1 MRGAESAMEIENGIS
16 KKFIFTIS
24 KCEIRHSGTRKARKR
39 RHHSAA
45 VTGWHCTAGTVTASR
60 GRSEMTDAAPTDEE
74 AIAVYK
80 VLMKA
85 TVKKG
90 FNVKSKQ
97 ASICSCRL
105 RAPSRWP
112 AWAAGGDCQRHEMAL
127 CLQRIPALAHRP
139 GA

>member
-1 MRGAESAMEIENGIS
+1 
-16 KKFIFTIS
+16 
-24 KCEIRHSGTRKARKR
+24 
-39 RHHSAA
+39 
-45 VTGWHCTAGTVTASR
+45 
-60 GRSEMTDAAPTDEE
+60 MTDAAPTDEE

-112 AWAAGGDCQRHEMAL
+112 AWAAGKQMQAIQRQAMIAKHFASNASRPRTQAGRVKEGDVVEVYEEREVGAFL
-127 CLQRIPALAHRP
+127 ARRAPAGLSLP
-139 GA
+139 

>member
-1 MRGAESAMEIENGIS
+1 MESSAIAEKWD
-16 KKFIFTIS
+16 KKVHFYNF
-24 KCEIRHSGTRKARKR
+24 KCETLIQWYEKARKE
-39 RHHSAA
+39 RHHSLA
-45 VTGWHCTAGTVTASR
+45 VTGWHRMAAPPAATASR

-112 AWAAGGDCQRHEMAL
+112 AWAAGDSDCQCHEMAL